1 MDIKLMKTTQEDR
14 VNNTEYIMMSDN
26 QFAFFFFS
34 FIHYLYA
41 LRFLSA
47 YAWATQ
53 MNLQT
58 MPIKKKK
65 LNWKSERFCHLF
77 YVFERWVWLH
87 VWWHSAVWML
97 SGLASL
103 LVCVH
108 VCHMTVCW
116 WFMCIWVFLADGSK
130 EGGTER
136 AGGERLKSG
145 GARERESLKR

>member
-1 MDIKLMKTTQEDR
+1 MKTTQEDR

-58 MPIKKKK
+58 MPIKIK
-65 LNWKSERFCHLF
+65 NSIERVRDSVTYFMSLRDGFGCMYDDILLCEC
-77 YVFERWVWLH
+77 YLDWLH
-87 VWWHSAVWML
+87 YL
-97 SGLASL
+97 C
-103 LVCVH
+103 VC
-108 VCHMTVCW
+108 
-116 WFMCIWVFLADGSK
+116 MCV
-130 EGGTER
+130 T
-136 AGGERLKSG
+136 
-145 GARERESLKR
+145 